1 MGYESTSFAKCIPT
15 ANISEHNSRKGYKTL
30 GNVFFNFPQVMLAD
44 SRLGALQQNQT
55 FLLSN
60 DSVPPQYMTNSEKKH
75 VLTLGTEA
83 HM

>member
-1 MGYESTSFAKCIPT
+1 
-15 ANISEHNSRKGYKTL
+15 
-30 GNVFFNFPQVMLAD
+30 MLAD